1 MSTRHS
7 SSFRCAFSTRAQDTV
22 MRSGYVRDSVRDNG
36 VFLALRM
43 AEPCLFSR
51 SFGFCI
57 TPTPSTRSA
66 IVPSTSTSASLFMRQ
81 VKEGARPSGGCRT
94 STMPTAT
101 CRELRAR
108 RCVTTGYMLSPLNG
122 RLPKFEH
129 GSADYISIS
138 SILAYDSRAR
148 LTVSCKNPVRS
159 CSSGFTFCLSPDAR
173 VPSFGCD

>member
-1 MSTRHS
+1 
-7 SSFRCAFSTRAQDTV
+7 

-108 RCVTTGYMLSPLNG
+108 RFVTTGYMLSPLNG

-129 GSADYISIS
+129 GSPDSISIS
-138 SILAYDSRAR
+138 SILARTTAGPDRLFPAR
-148 LTVSCKNPVRS
+148 IPGALALPGLHLP
-159 CSSGFTFCLSPDAR
+159 SSLLLAFL
-173 VPSFGCD
+173 PSAAIEASEHP